1 MFWTFNCPQRSYQQ
15 LSPRTVRGEDR
26 SGGQAVLT
34 LDPLRGI
41 MGSPPSS
48 TPQASALGAAR
59 RLFPRTCSWDSES
72 WHFLHV
78 SGYLQPAV
86 LIVAFK
92 VPHAV
97 LSTDVAVIGVPD
109 MTWGQ
114 RVTAVVKL
122 QEGHSLSHKELKE
135 WAR

>member
-1 MFWTFNCPQRSYQQ
+1 MLPGGCSPGLAPGIPSLGISCTFLVIFS
-15 LSPRTVRGEDR
+15 
-26 SGGQAVLT
+26 
-34 LDPLRGI
+34 
-41 MGSPPSS
+41 
-48 TPQASALGAAR
+48 
-59 RLFPRTCSWDSES
+59 
-72 WHFLHV
+72 
-78 SGYLQPAV
+78 LQCLLV
-86 LIVAFK
+86 VAFK

>member
-1 MFWTFNCPQRSYQQ
+1 MQ
-15 LSPRTVRGEDR
+15 GED
-26 SGGQAVLT
+26 SSSGQAVPT
-34 LDPLRGI
+34 LDPPETSWGAHLVIPSR
-41 MGSPPSS
+41 PP
-48 TPQASALGAAR
+48 ALQAAR
-59 RLFPRTCSWDSES
+59 RLLPRTCPWDSES

-86 LIVAFK
+86 LIVASK